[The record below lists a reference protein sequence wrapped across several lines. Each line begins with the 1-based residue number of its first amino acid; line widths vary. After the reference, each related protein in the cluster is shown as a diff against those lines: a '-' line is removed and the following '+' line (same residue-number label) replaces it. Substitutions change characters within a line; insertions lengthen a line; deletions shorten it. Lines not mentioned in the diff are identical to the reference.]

1 MFIRKRLP
9 AFFLPLA
16 LLGAELLHAQD
27 TQPPQPPPDQQSPT
41 LPETNV
47 VGNQQAPTTESLP
60 PPIDDASP
68 FANPAY
74 PSLSET
80 FYGGD
85 SPLDFGGLNNVIR
98 GEKSLFEQSNFG
110 TIIDRETLLEKQAS
124 DMIRALQFEPG
135 VLVQQTARGQASP
148 FVRGVTGQ
156 QLLILVDGIR
166 MNNAVL
172 RSGPNQYFN
181 TIDPGR
187 VERIELLRSSGST
200 LFGSDAIGGTINI
213 VTRSAN
219 PDNGDYRGGSF
230 RQYYST
236 ADSAPYSRGNI
247 EGWVGSQGVFGGG
260 SWLDVHNVDIG
271 GDGRGRQ
278 PFTDYHQYA
287 ADIKYN
293 LFASENSVITLS
305 LSHFEQH
312 DLPRSDRFE
321 PFVFNRPGN
330 TARPTFFDPQQYDL
344 AYLRWQGY
352 AYNENAFFDTFSS
365 TWSYQRTKEGSVEFT
380 NFMGMPINDFTRRQ
394 EGEFTD
400 DMLGYQI
407 VFAKDYSDAGLGII
421 TYGAD
426 YYYEDIDA
434 SRQRF
439 SVQTGLPLPPNQ
451 QAAGP
456 QYPDDA
462 IADRFGCYLN
472 WDVMITQRLNA
483 VVGVRYENA
492 DQQGTPVFTFPGNV
506 LVPQFFDRTYQDWV
520 ASVGL
525 TYSMTD
531 EVNIVG
537 GFYEGYRAPTI
548 DDLTANNT
556 FQQNNQQL
564 PSQIVLNLQPEH
576 SYTYEIGLKYV
587 NDRWR
592 IQVYEWW
599 NFIDDYIT
607 RDVVMGNVTLGNHE
621 AYLNGTE
628 LAGEYL
634 WDTNWSAFGNFAY
647 TYGQDL
653 TLNAPVSRIPPTQ
666 GILGLRWRDDFRRTY
681 CEVFTWMVNR
691 QDRNSAAAATDS
703 RFYVNGV
710 FATPGFAT
718 LNMRAGHMFGDYDQH
733 RLTLSLEN
741 ITDKYYRV
749 HGSGV
754 DGTGF
759 NAILG
764 YEYQR

>member
-1 MFIRKRLP
+1 MFSPARL
-9 AFFLPLA
+9 AISALFSGLA
-16 LLGAELLHAQD
+16 TVALAQ
-27 TQPPQPPPDQQSPT
+27 QPETSNNAPPT
-41 LPETNV
+41 LPDTNV
-47 VGNQQAPTTESLP
+47 VGQDQPPAQPTPQPE
-60 PPIDDASP
+60 DFSP
-68 FANPAY
+68 YANPAY

-85 SPLDFGGLNNVIR
+85 SPLDFGGLNNVIK

-110 TIIDRETLLEKQAS
+110 TLIDQSRLQEKQAS
-124 DMIRALQFEPG
+124 DMARALQFEAG

-166 MNNAVL
+166 MNNSVL

-200 LFGSDAIGGTINI
+200 LYGSDAIGGTINI

-219 PDNGDYRGGSF
+219 PNNADYRGGSF
-230 RQYYST
+230 RQFFST
-236 ADSAPYSRGNI
+236 ADSSPYSRGNI
-247 EGWVGSQGVFGGG
+247 EGWVGNQGVFGGA
-260 SWLDVHNVDIG
+260 SWLDVHEVDIG
-271 GDGRGRQ
+271 GGRGRQ

-287 ADIKYN
+287 GDIKYN
-293 LFASENSVITLS
+293 LLVNEDQVVTVS

-312 DLPRSDRFE
+312 DLPRSDRFA

-344 AYLRWQGY
+344 AYIRWQGY
-352 AYNENAFFDTFSS
+352 AYNQNMLFDTFSS
-365 TWSYQRTKEGSVEFT
+365 TFSYQRTKEGAREFT
-380 NFMGMPINDFTRRQ
+380 NFSVPLNDYTRRQ
-394 EGEFTD
+394 EGEFND
-400 DMLGYQI
+400 DMLGYQLCLS
-407 VFAKDYSDAGLGII
+407 KDLSADGWGIF

-439 SVQTGLPLPPNQ
+439 SVQTGLPLPPAQ

-462 IADRFGCYLN
+462 IVDRVGAYLN
-472 WDVMITQRLNA
+472 WDVLITQKLSA

-506 LVPQFFDRTYQDWV
+506 QVPQFFDRTYQDWV
-520 ASVGL
+520 GSIGL
-525 TYSMTD
+525 TYSVTD
-531 EVNIVG
+531 ELNIVG
-537 GFYEGYRAPTI
+537 GVYEGYRAPTI
-548 DDLTANNT
+548 DDLTSNNT
-556 FQQNNQQL
+556 FQQNNQSL
-564 PSQIVLNLQPEH
+564 PSAIVLNLQPEH
-576 SYTYEIGLKYV
+576 SYTYEIGAKYNGERLRV
-587 NDRWR
+587 Q
-592 IQVYEWW
+592 IYEWW

-628 LAGEYL
+628 LAGEFL
-634 WDTNWSAFGNFAY
+634 LDPNWSAFGNFAY

-653 TLNAPVSRIPPTQ
+653 TINQPISRIPPTQ
-666 GILGLRWRDDFRRTY
+666 GILGLRWRDDFRRSY
-681 CEVFTWMVNR
+681 FEVFTWMVNR

-710 FATPGFAT
+710 FATPGYAT
-718 LNMRAGHMFGDYDQH
+718 LNARVGTMFGEYDQH
-733 RLTLSLEN
+733 RVSLSLEN

-764 YEYQR
+764 YEFTR